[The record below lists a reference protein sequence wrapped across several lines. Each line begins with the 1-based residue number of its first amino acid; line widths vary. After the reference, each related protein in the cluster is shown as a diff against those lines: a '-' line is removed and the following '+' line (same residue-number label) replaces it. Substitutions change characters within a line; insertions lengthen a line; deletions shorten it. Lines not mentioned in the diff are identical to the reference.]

1 MIARLGCSWLSL
13 RKAIRFSLVWLVL
26 VTWLSKKKLNKKKHN
41 LYCLSLKRE
50 ELLHINQLSLFSPS
64 TDGSTGDLT
73 GDSAEILFQS
83 FLQEGVVNS
92 SGMSEM
98 SILNWCCPSS
108 VSSSDHGVAHS
119 PSVP

>member
-1 MIARLGCSWLSL
+1 MACSCDV
-13 RKAIRFSLVWLVL
+13 AIE
-26 VTWLSKKKLNKKKHN
+26 KKKLNKKKHN

-108 VSSSDHGVAHS
+108 VSSADKGS
-119 PSVP
+119 PTLQGALKDGFGEVVLV